1 MNIKEIYSVYLEH
14 STICTD
20 TRKIVK
26 DSLFFALKGENFN
39 GNTFA
44 DKALELGCSFAIVDE
59 DIDFKSDRI
68 IKVDDVLT
76 CLQDLARYHRDQIKI
91 PIIGITGTNGKTT
104 TKELIFSV
112 LSTKFKTFATAGN
125 LNNHIGVPLS
135 ILSIKD
141 EHEIAIIE
149 MGANHPYEIAFL
161 CTISKPNLGVITN
174 IGKAHLEG
182 FGNIE
187 TVTETK
193 KALYNHLNA
202 NDGIIFYNQSNDILS
217 KLEKTCKTF
226 SYGSVDSDNKGE
238 LISSSPYLVLE
249 LLSKK
254 GHLLVKTNLIGS
266 YNFENVMAAVSIG
279 HYFDI
284 DDMNI
289 KKALENYI
297 PSNHRSQLIK
307 TENNTII
314 MDSYNAN
321 PTSMKAAIENF
332 TNMTFKNKSLLLGDM
347 FELGENSDDEHRNII
362 KLIEDGTYTN
372 IFLVG
377 NHFFNI
383 DSSISIHKFEETN
396 QLLEYLSK
404 NKIQDQII
412 LIKGS
417 RGMKLERC
425 LDYL

>member
-68 IKVDDVLT
+68 IIVDDVLT

-249 LLSKK
+249 LLSRK

-362 KLIEDGTYTN
+362 KFIEDGTYTN

-396 QLLEYLSK
+396 QLLEYLSE
-404 NKIQDQII
+404 NKILDQII

>member
-396 QLLEYLSK
+396 QLLEYLSE
-404 NKIQDQII
+404 NKILDQII

>member
-26 DSLFFALKGENFN
+26 DSLFFALKGDNFN

-307 TENNTII
+307 TQNNTII

-396 QLLEYLSK
+396 QLLEYLSE

-425 LDYL
+425 LDFL

>member
-396 QLLEYLSK
+396 QLLEYLSE

>member
-249 LLSKK
+249 LLSRK

-396 QLLEYLSK
+396 QLLEYLSE

>member
-249 LLSKK
+249 LLSRK

-396 QLLEYLSK
+396 QLLEYLSE
-404 NKIQDQII
+404 NKILDQII

>member
-377 NHFFNI
+377 YHFFNI

>member
-182 FGNIE
+182 FRNIE

-249 LLSKK
+249 LLSRK

-396 QLLEYLSK
+396 QLLEYLSE
-404 NKIQDQII
+404 NKILDQII